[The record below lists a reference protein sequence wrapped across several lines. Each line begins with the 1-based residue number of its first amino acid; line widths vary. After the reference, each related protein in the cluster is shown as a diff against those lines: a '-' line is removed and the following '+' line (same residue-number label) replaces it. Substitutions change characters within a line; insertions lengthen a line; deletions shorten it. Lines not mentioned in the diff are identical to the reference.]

1 MVVLGEPVGLIP
13 DVLQQLAGGRISRI
27 YMVGIQRISG
37 KKPGK
42 GGVMDYD
49 FIPFSSA
56 LLRRFL
62 IFENWI

>member
-1 MVVLGEPVGLIP
+1 
-13 DVLQQLAGGRISRI
+13 
-27 YMVGIQRISG
+27 MVGIQRISG